1 MLSVDSLLLEFDLIC
16 RARFQLCRLVS
27 LVQFSQFRLMLFF
40 VLIYP
45 LLDALGDK
53 PCLLLGLAG
62 PLVALGGLHR
72 ITPGLR

>member
-1 MLSVDSLLLEFDLIC
+1 MLSADSLLLEFDLIP
-16 RARFQLCRLVS
+16 RVGFHLCRLAS
-27 LVQFSQFRLMLFF
+27 LVQFARFSLMLFF
-40 VLIYP
+40 VLRYP

-72 ITPGLR
+72 ITPCLR